1 MYEIP
6 TAIVVDDSKLTVQV
20 LCDYLAMIDVDVLGR
35 GHNGKD
41 AVELYKKH
49 RPDIVFLDIMMP
61 DYDGYFALEN
71 IKKIDSNAKVVVV
84 TSDLRQ
90 KDSKELE
97 RLGPTKIIFKPFAI
111 NIIKDV
117 VEKIRKS
124 KQK

>member
-6 TAIVVDDSKLTVQV
+6 TAIVVDDSKMTVQV
-20 LCDYLAMIDVDVLGR
+20 LCDYLEMIDVDVLGR

-71 IKKIDSNAKVVVV
+71 IKKIDSNAKVIVV

-111 NIIKDV
+111 NTIREI

>member
-6 TAIVVDDSKLTVQV
+6 TAIVVDDSKMTVQV
-20 LCDYLAMIDVDVLGR
+20 LCDYLAMIDVNVLGR

-49 RPDIVFLDIMMP
+49 KPDIVFLDIMMP
-61 DYDGYFALEN
+61 DYDGYYALEN
-71 IKKIDSNAKVVVV
+71 IKKEDPAAKVVVV

-97 RLGPTKIIFKPFAI
+97 RLNPTKIIFKPFAI
-111 NIIKDV
+111 NTIREI

-124 KQK
+124 K

>member
-6 TAIVVDDSKLTVQV
+6 TAIVVDDSKMTVQV

-41 AVELYKKH
+41 AVELYKKY

-61 DYDGYFALEN
+61 DYDGYYALEN
-71 IKKIDSNAKVVVV
+71 IKKMDTNAKVVVV

-111 NIIKDV
+111 DTIKDI

>member
-6 TAIVVDDSKLTVQV
+6 TAIVVDDSKMTVQV

-41 AVELYKKH
+41 AVELYKKY

-61 DYDGYFALEN
+61 DYDGYYALEN
-71 IKKIDSNAKVVVV
+71 IKKMDANAKVVVV

-111 NIIKDV
+111 DTIKDI

>member
-6 TAIVVDDSKLTVQV
+6 TAIVVDDSKMTVQV

-41 AVELYKKH
+41 AVELYKKY

-61 DYDGYFALEN
+61 DYDGYYALEN
-71 IKKIDSNAKVVVV
+71 IKKMDTNAKVVVV

-111 NIIKDV
+111 DTIKDI
-117 VEKIRKS
+117 VEKIKKS
-124 KQK
+124 KQR

>member
-6 TAIVVDDSKLTVQV
+6 TAIVVDDSKMAVQV
-20 LCDYLAMIDVDVLGR
+20 LCDYLAMIDVDVLGS

-71 IKKIDSNAKVVVV
+71 IKKIDKNAKVIVV

-97 RLGPTKIIFKPFAI
+97 RLKPTKIIFKPFAI
-111 NIIKDV
+111 DTIKDI

-124 KQK
+124 KLR

>member
-61 DYDGYFALEN
+61 DYDGYYALEN
-71 IKKIDSNAKVVVV
+71 IKKEHPTATVVVV

-97 RLGPTKIIFKPFAI
+97 RLNPTKIIFKPFAI
-111 NIIKDV
+111 ETIREV

>member
-20 LCDYLAMIDVDVLGR
+20 LCDYLAMINVDVLGS

-41 AVELYKKH
+41 AVELYKKY

-71 IKKIDSNAKVVVV
+71 IKKIDKNAKVVVV

-111 NIIKDV
+111 NIIKEI

-124 KQK
+124 KLK

>member
-6 TAIVVDDSKLTVQV
+6 TAIVVDDSKMTVQV
-20 LCDYLAMIDVDVLGR
+20 LCDYLAMIDVDVLGS

-71 IKKIDSNAKVVVV
+71 IKKIDKNAKVIVV

-97 RLGPTKIIFKPFAI
+97 RLKPTKIIFKPFAI
-111 NIIKDV
+111 DTIKDI

-124 KQK
+124 KLR

>member
-20 LCDYLAMIDVDVLGR
+20 LCDYLAMIDVDVLGS

-71 IKKIDSNAKVVVV
+71 IKKIDRGAKVIVV

-111 NIIKDV
+111 DTIKDI
-117 VEKIRKS
+117 VEKIRKT
-124 KQK
+124 KPK

>member
-6 TAIVVDDSKLTVQV
+6 TAIVVDDSKMTVQV

-41 AVELYKKH
+41 AVELYKKY

-61 DYDGYFALEN
+61 DYDGYYALEN
-71 IKKIDSNAKVVVV
+71 IKKMDTNAKVVVV

-111 NIIKDV
+111 DTIKDI

-124 KQK
+124 KQR

>member
-6 TAIVVDDSKLTVQV
+6 TAIVIDDSKMTVQV
-20 LCDYLAMIDVDVLGR
+20 LCDYLAMINVNVLGR

-41 AVELYKKH
+41 AVELYKEH

-61 DYDGYFALEN
+61 DYDGYYALEN
-71 IKKIDSNAKVVVV
+71 IKKIDANAKVVVV

-90 KDSKELE
+90 KDSKDLE
-97 RLGPTKIIFKPFAI
+97 RLKPTKIIFKPFAI
-111 NIIKDV
+111 DTIKDI

>member
-6 TAIVVDDSKLTVQV
+6 TAIVIDDSKMTVQV
-20 LCDYLAMIDVDVLGR
+20 LCDYLTMINVDVLGR

-61 DYDGYFALEN
+61 DYDGYYALEN
-71 IKKIDSNAKVVVV
+71 IKKIDINAKVVVV

-97 RLGPTKIIFKPFAI
+97 RLKPTKIIFKPFAI
-111 NIIKDV
+111 DTIKEI
-117 VEKIRKS
+117 VEKIRKT
-124 KQK
+124 K

>member
-6 TAIVVDDSKLTVQV
+6 TAIVVDDSKMTVQV
-20 LCDYLAMIDVDVLGR
+20 LCDYLAMIDVDVLGS

-41 AVELYKKH
+41 AVELYKKY

-71 IKKIDSNAKVVVV
+71 IKKIDKDAKVIVV

-97 RLGPTKIIFKPFAI
+97 RLKPTKIIFKPFAI
-111 NIIKDV
+111 DTIKDI

-124 KQK
+124 KLK

>member
-6 TAIVVDDSKLTVQV
+6 TAIVVDDSKMTVQV
-20 LCDYLAMIDVDVLGR
+20 LCDYLEMIDVDVLGR

-41 AVELYKKH
+41 AVELYEKH
-49 RPDIVFLDIMMP
+49 RPDIVFLDVMMP

-111 NIIKDV
+111 NTVKEI

-124 KQK
+124 KLK

>member
-6 TAIVVDDSKLTVQV
+6 TAIVIDDSKMTVQV
-20 LCDYLAMIDVDVLGR
+20 LCDYLAMINVDVLGR

-49 RPDIVFLDIMMP
+49 TPDMVFLDIMMP
-61 DYDGYFALEN
+61 DYDGYYALEN
-71 IKKIDSNAKVVVV
+71 IKKINTNAKVIVV

-90 KDSKELE
+90 KDSKDLE
-97 RLGPTKIIFKPFAI
+97 RLRPTKIIFKPFAI
-111 NIIKDV
+111 DTIKDI

-124 KQK
+124 KLK

>member
-6 TAIVVDDSKLTVQV
+6 TAIVVDDSKMIVQV
-20 LCDYLAMIDVDVLGR
+20 LCDYLAMINVDVLGR

-61 DYDGYFALEN
+61 DYDGYYALEN
-71 IKKIDSNAKVVVV
+71 IKKIDINAKVVVV

-90 KDSKELE
+90 KDSEELE
-97 RLGPTKIIFKPFAI
+97 RLKPTKIIFKPFAI
-111 NIIKDV
+111 DTIKEI
-117 VEKIRKS
+117 VEKIRKT
-124 KQK
+124 KLK